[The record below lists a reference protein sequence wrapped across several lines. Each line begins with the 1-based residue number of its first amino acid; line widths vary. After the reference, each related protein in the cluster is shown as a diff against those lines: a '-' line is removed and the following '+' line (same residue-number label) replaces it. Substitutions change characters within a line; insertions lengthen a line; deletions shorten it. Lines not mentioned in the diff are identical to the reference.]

1 MWREVFKVLLAI
13 VTLLFIAWTATT
25 CEVQAAELV
34 TQTEKTELWG
44 HVDYVEGKKV
54 ICYWVQNR
62 KGMADNVSTGL
73 ACVLLDR
80 QYVVVEKV
88 MEPHVH
94 GNEPLF

>member
-1 MWREVFKVLLAI
+1 VLLAI
-13 VTLLFIAWTATT
+13 VTLLFIAWTAAT

-73 ACVLLDR
+73 ACVLLDK

-94 GNEPLF
+94 ESEPLF